1 MKLGV
6 RNPRLSLGAWAGTA
20 AAGPEQ
26 PETGQAP
33 GSEGAGRY
41 RAAGARTLGMTPD
54 WGHPEPLGAAS
65 FLLLPPLP
73 LLFSKILY
81 TDYPNFYFSSQ
92 VFLKDGLILTEN
104 VS

>member
-1 MKLGV
+1 
-6 RNPRLSLGAWAGTA
+6 
-20 AAGPEQ
+20 
-26 PETGQAP
+26 
-33 GSEGAGRY
+33 
-41 RAAGARTLGMTPD
+41 MTPD